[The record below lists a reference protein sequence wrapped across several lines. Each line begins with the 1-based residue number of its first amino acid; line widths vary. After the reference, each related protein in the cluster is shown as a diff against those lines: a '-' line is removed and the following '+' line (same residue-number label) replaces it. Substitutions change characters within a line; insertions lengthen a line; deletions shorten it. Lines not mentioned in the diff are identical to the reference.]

1 MPEGGTKRSHAVGTS
16 SFQGYIGGCDLPTLR
31 SATMA
36 ETRSFDDAAD
46 RTRDQA
52 PPAAPFKYRESP
64 AMLPG

>member
-1 MPEGGTKRSHAVGTS
+1 
-16 SFQGYIGGCDLPTLR
+16 
-31 SATMA
+31 MA

-52 PPAAPFKYRESP
+52 PPAASFKYRESP